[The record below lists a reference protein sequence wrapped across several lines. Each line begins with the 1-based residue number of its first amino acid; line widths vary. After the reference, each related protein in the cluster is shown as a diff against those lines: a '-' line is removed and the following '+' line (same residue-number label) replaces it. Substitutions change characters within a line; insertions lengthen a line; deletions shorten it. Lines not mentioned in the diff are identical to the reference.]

1 MPSNSSKS
9 QEPFLQRFGVAY
21 LERLSRG
28 CPVPECSD
36 EVHVLNPTEQALL
49 RRIERGVIVR
59 AATAGACSATLAAL
73 ADVLVSSGRLF
84 PVAAQAGLPATL
96 PGWLF
101 IGSVTLLAATFEIL
115 FIYRDA
121 LRSVHALALAAGLR
135 PLETPP
141 VAAALVRA
149 ALEMP
154 NPVQPI
160 WGVNPL
166 REISKLRILAASLL
180 YKAKIGLTNF
190 LLKTL
195 IRRILGRAVV
205 RVWLAFVAVPI
216 SAVWNAIVAFRVIRE
231 ARIRAMGPSFVT
243 ETVSRL
249 LDREGLSPAARRV
262 ALRAVAGAIVRSHD
276 LHPNL
281 TCLLAAVRTRVGA
294 ETPEDLDDSARFVA
308 ELGQLPR
315 ADQPIVL
322 ELLAIAA
329 VIDGRLTGAERRLV
343 RDARAACG
351 LSTSLEA
358 LYRLRRA
365 FISGQPQV
373 T

>member
-1 MPSNSSKS
+1 MPATDTKTR
-9 QEPFLQRFGVAY
+9 EPFLERFGVAY

-28 CPVPECSD
+28 CPVPECCD
-36 EVHVLNPTEQALL
+36 EIHILNPVEQALL
-49 RRIERGVIVR
+49 RRIERGVILR
-59 AATAGACSATLAAL
+59 AATAGACSAALAAL

-84 PVAAQAGLPATL
+84 PVAAHAGLSATL

-154 NPVQPI
+154 NPVQPA
-160 WGVNPL
+160 WGVDPL
-166 REISKLRILAASLL
+166 REVSRLRVLAVTFL

-190 LLKTL
+190 LIKTA

-205 RVWLAFVAVPI
+205 RVWLAFVAVPV
-216 SAVWNAIVAFRVIRE
+216 SAIWNAIVAYRVIRE
-231 ARIRAMGPSFVT
+231 ARIRAMGPSFIASAVA
-243 ETVSRL
+243 RL
-249 LDREGLSPAARRV
+249 LDQADLSPAGRRV

-276 LHPNL
+276 FHPNL
-281 TCLLAAVRTRVGA
+281 TCLLVAVRTWVA
-294 ETPEDLDDSARFVA
+294 DEEPELDDSARFVA
-308 ELGQLPR
+308 ELAQLPG
-315 ADQPIVL
+315 AEQAVMI
-322 ELLAIAA
+322 ELLEIAA

-343 RDARAACG
+343 REARAACG
-351 LSTSLEA
+351 LSASLED

-365 FISGQPQV
+365 FVSGRPLG